1 MNHVIHNVSVIILTA
16 GIIMMIVYITKA
28 SSNNF
33 LTTEQ
38 MIMSKDRTPNNI
50 EESIYDY
57 RVSKEYKKMFIEPS
71 VLFGYASFDEN
82 ENPDKLYVKE
92 KK

>member
-1 MNHVIHNVSVIILTA
+1 MNHVIHNIAVIILSV
-16 GIIMMIVYITKA
+16 GIVMMIVYITKA

-38 MIMSKDRTPNNI
+38 ILMLQKKEPENI

-57 RVSKEYKKMFIEPS
+57 RVSKEYKKMFSEPS
-71 VLFGYASFDEN
+71 VLFGYQTLDEN
-82 ENPDKLYVKE
+82 AVPEKLYVKD

>member
-1 MNHVIHNVSVIILTA
+1 MV
-16 GIIMMIVYITKA
+16 VYITKA

-38 MIMSKDRTPNNI
+38 MLMSKDREPKNM

-57 RVSKEYKKMFIEPS
+57 RVSKEYKKMFSEPS
-71 VLFGYASFDEN
+71 VLFGYASFDEKAI
-82 ENPDKLYVKE
+82 PDKLYVKE